1 MNRAITVAFS
11 IAAIPIV
18 MFASALTAYAVFN
31 PVYWL
36 TALPLYSK
44 ALHVGTLLLALGMVA
59 AIKHR
64 RWFEQHRL
72 IVGVMFALALVEPG
86 IALPSVFR
94 SLGQF

>member
-18 MFASALTAYAVFN
+18 VFASALTAYAVFN

-36 TALPLYSK
+36 AASPLYSK

-59 AIKHR
+59 AIRQR

-72 IVGVMFALALVEPG
+72 VVGVMFALALVETG
-86 IALPSVFR
+86 TAIPSIFR